1 MTKPRI
7 KAAPPPADLDEEN
20 EVSDFLDYEAL
31 TPRLTEIRQKL
42 GLSDDADI
50 EAKAHVWKLNADGEG
65 TDYKVFEGLPE
76 QYDLRKLAQQF
87 GSGRYKLAVY
97 ARNETGNMPRYI
109 NSVVAWMLTPDE
121 EARYLA
127 KRASAQN
134 PQINQPVQNNNDMA
148 MLVAAMTGGF
158 QKLGELIVA
167 ANARPATNPL
177 DEMAKLAG
185 VMRTLMPPAPTPV
198 AAADDFTATMTK
210 FKLFQDVTGGGRSSA
225 DQDPSTALMMEGIRA
240 FAPVLQAGVAAQ
252 RQTQAPPEMV
262 QSVHVAPP
270 QLPAPQPSPP
280 ENDEMIMFK
289 MQLAL
294 AVKAAAAA
302 RDPVDFAESVYQL
315 IPNDVMLSMA
325 LDADWFA
332 LLVRANAKVDAHR
345 AWFEAVRNAMM
356 EFAVEDKI
364 LIRAA
369 DGRLTLFELGG
380 ITAEP
385 SADPVPDNAAGT
397 TSPDAEHVIH
407 DPGRKTGNAG
417 DAESDAARRD

>member
-270 QLPAPQPSPP
+270 
-280 ENDEMIMFK
+280 
-289 MQLAL
+289 
-294 AVKAAAAA
+294 
-302 RDPVDFAESVYQL
+302 
-315 IPNDVMLSMA
+315 
-325 LDADWFA
+325 
-332 LLVRANAKVDAHR
+332 LVV
-345 AWFEAVRNAMM
+345 EA
-356 EFAVEDKI
+356 
-364 LIRAA
+364 
-369 DGRLTLFELGG
+369 
-380 ITAEP
+380 
-385 SADPVPDNAAGT
+385 
-397 TSPDAEHVIH
+397 
-407 DPGRKTGNAG
+407 
-417 DAESDAARRD
+417 

>member
-7 KAAPPPADLDEEN
+7 KAAPPLDDLDDER

-87 GSGRYKLAVY
+87 GSGKYKLAVY

-109 NSVVAWMLTPDE
+109 NSIVAWMLNPDE

-134 PQINQPVQNNNDMA
+134 PQVHQPAQSNNDMT

-167 ANARPATNPL
+167 ANARPTTNPL

-185 VMRTLMPPAPTPV
+185 VMRTLMPPAPAPV

-225 DQDPSTALMMEGIRA
+225 DQDPNTALMMEGIRA

-262 QSVHVAPP
+262 QPVHVAPP
-270 QLPAPQPSPP
+270 QLPAPLP
-280 ENDEMIMFK
+280 ENDEMIMFR

-332 LLVRANAKVDAHR
+332 LLVRANAKVEAHR

-364 LIRAA
+364 LVRES
-369 DGRLTLFELGG
+369 DGRLTLFDANG
-380 ITAEP
+380 ITGEP

-397 TSPDAEHVIH
+397 TSPDAEHVI
-407 DPGRKTGNAG
+407 DDSGRKAGNAG